1 MRYYT
6 TSTELDVLFRKAAGI
21 GKVQEQLLNGIG
33 QCYVF
38 TAFSSV
44 TDSVPELK
52 PVFCYF

>member
-1 MRYYT
+1 MHYYT

-52 PVFCYF
+52 RVFCYF